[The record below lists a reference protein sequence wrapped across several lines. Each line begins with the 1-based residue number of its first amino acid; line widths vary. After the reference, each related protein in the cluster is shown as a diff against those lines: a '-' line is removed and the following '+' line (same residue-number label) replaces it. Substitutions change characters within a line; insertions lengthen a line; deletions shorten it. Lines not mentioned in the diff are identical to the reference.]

1 MTQHPQTIL
10 QAVIDA
16 ALTAGRMVA
25 DEFSL
30 PAGPRLIDHVTAPID
45 HEVEMFLRERLIG
58 LVPARFVGE
67 EAGIVAAAANGLCWV
82 VDPHDGTRAF
92 LEGKRGSAVSIAL
105 LRQGQPIL
113 AVVYA
118 PLSPDRGP
126 DLIAWAEG
134 GDIQRNGVVVPIDLR
149 QRDLGDPDVVFLNHG
164 VWQRPVWNSI
174 ACAPGRFMPLPSIA
188 YRLAR
193 IAVGD
198 GIATQTLRPVNAL
211 DIAAGHALLLAAG
224 GVLVTEDGQPVTY
237 NELGE
242 SRPSAC
248 FGGAPRVVETLLTRA
263 WRGSTEIRREPRVVL
278 DWPRAPEGVALDRA
292 VGCLLG
298 LAIGDALG
306 SQVEFMTA
314 AEIASVH
321 PDGVRALAPAPGW
334 NTIAG
339 QVTDDTELA
348 LALART
354 LVGRGAYDP
363 EAAAV
368 AYGAWYASD
377 PVDCGTTCARAFAAA
392 AQAPEGGRAA
402 AARAAADETSQ
413 SNGALMRVAP
423 IGVWAAG
430 SDQAR
435 AAIQSAAATAIAR
448 SQSATAA
455 TQSHAATAAAQ
466 SHAATAAMADS
477 ALSHPHPVSQAAC
490 AAFAA
495 AIAAGIGGADRAGM
509 MATALSVAGSVAG
522 GDAVVATLEQARAG
536 QPPPDYQR
544 QMGWALI
551 ALGNAFFHLAAGT
564 DAETAL
570 IRTIGAGGDTDTNAA
585 IAGALI
591 GAADGRLGFPAR
603 WVMPVLTC
611 RPDAGLAVMRP
622 RPDIYWT
629 DDLIDLAEA
638 LLTRQGPR

>member
-1 MTQHPQTIL
+1 MAARLPSVSPHPISIL
-10 QAVIDA
+10 PDVIDA
-16 ALTAGRMVA
+16 ARIAGRMVA

-45 HEVEMFLRERLIG
+45 HEVELYLRTRLMN

-67 EAGIVAAAANGLCWV
+67 EAGIVAAEANGLCWV

-105 LRQGQPIL
+105 LRQGLPIV

-126 DLIAWAEG
+126 DMIAWAEG
-134 GDIQRNGVVVPIDLR
+134 GPITRNGAVVTLDLTDR
-149 QRDLGDPDVVFLNHG
+149 ELAASDVVFLNHG

-174 ACAPGRFMPLPSIA
+174 ACAPARFMPLPSIA

-224 GVLVTEDGQPVTY
+224 GVLLAEDGQPVTY
-237 NELGE
+237 NDLGE

-248 FGGAPRVVETLLTRA
+248 FGGAPRAVQTLLTRA
-263 WRGSTEIRREPRVVL
+263 WRGSTEPRRDPRVTL
-278 DWPRAPEGVALDRA
+278 DWPRAAEGLALDRA
-292 VGCLLG
+292 AGCLLG

-306 SQVEFMTA
+306 AQVEFRTA
-314 AEIASVH
+314 EEIAASH
-321 PDGVRALAPAPGW
+321 PDGVRALDASAGLR
-334 NTIAG
+334 TIAG
-339 QVTDDTELA
+339 QATDDTELA
-348 LALART
+348 LALARS
-354 LVGRGAYDP
+354 LIGRDSYDP
-363 EAAAV
+363 EAAAS
-368 AYGAWYASD
+368 AYGAWLASE
-377 PVDCGTTCARAFAAA
+377 PVTCGATCGRAFAAA
-392 AQAPEGGRAA
+392 AAAPDGTKAA
-402 AARAAADETSQ
+402 AARLAADGASQ

-423 IGVWAAG
+423 IGIWAATPA
-430 SDQAR
+430 Q
-435 AAIQSAAATAIAR
+435 AAA
-448 SQSATAA
+448 
-455 TQSHAATAAAQ
+455 
-466 SHAATAAMADS
+466 AAMADS

-495 AIAAGIGGADRAGM
+495 AIAAGIAGAGRAGM
-509 MATALSVAGSVAG
+509 MAIALSTAGSVAG
-522 GDAVVATLEQARAG
+522 AEAVVATLEQARDG
-536 QPPPDYQR
+536 QPPAEYQDR
-544 QMGWALI
+544 MGWVLI
-551 ALGNAFFHLAAGT
+551 ALGNAFHHLAAGT

-570 IRTIGAGGDTDTNAA
+570 IRTVGAGGDTDTNAA
-585 IAGALI
+585 IAGALL
-591 GAADGRLGFPAR
+591 GAADGRLGFPPR

-611 RPDAGLAVMRP
+611 RPDAGLEISAA

-638 LLTRQGPR
+638 LLTRRGTV